1 MLPLSACAS
10 GIEGLISGA
19 GAEWDAGVPL
29 LSKAGAYTRTCA
41 YRDREFE
48 VLLLN
53 WAAGAAS
60 PIHDHGGQRCWMLV
74 LSGKLQV
81 DDYVRLDEGDV
92 RGYAHIEPVGS
103 QILDAGSLDARS
115 GRFDLHRVAALT
127 NTSAVSLHVYSAPLR
142 RYLVYDEA
150 ARQCETAFGTC
161 DDVLS
166 NVAAV
171 SR

>member
-1 MLPLSACAS
+1 MLPLSAGPS
-10 GIEGLISGA
+10 GMERLVSGA
-19 GAEWDAGVPL
+19 GAEWGAGVPL

-92 RGYAHIEPVGS
+92 RGYAHIEPIGS
-103 QILDAGSLDARS
+103 QVLDAGGL
-115 GRFDLHRVAALT
+115 AAP
-127 NTSAVSLHVYSAPLR
+127 AVRL
-142 RYLVYDEA
+142 
-150 ARQCETAFGTC
+150 
-161 DDVLS
+161 
-166 NVAAV
+166 
-171 SR
+171 